1 MRLTYGSAKSQILN
15 GLEYR
20 LCYTI
25 VESFKSTIG
34 IFKLSFRLID
44 ALIKYKKEQKIYK
57 ENIRHNPNLK
67 LPELKSYSD
76 YEDALRLKNHLSYNL
91 GKALIQANKNWYKGG
106 YVKFI
111 FEVIKI
117 KKDYSKRV

>member
-1 MRLTYGSAKSQILN
+1 MQILN

-20 LCYTI
+20 LCHTI

-57 ENIRHNPNLK
+57 ENIKHNPNLK

-76 YEDALRLKNHLSYNL
+76 YEYALRLKNHLSYNL

-117 KKDYSKRV
+117 KKDYRKRV